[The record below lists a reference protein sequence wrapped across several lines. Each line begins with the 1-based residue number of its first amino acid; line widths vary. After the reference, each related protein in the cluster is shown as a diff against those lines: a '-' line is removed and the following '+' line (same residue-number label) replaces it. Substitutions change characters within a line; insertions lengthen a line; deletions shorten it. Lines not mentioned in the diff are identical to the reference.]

1 MELRD
6 QEGVKR
12 LYTRAIQNL
21 KKEMLTFSTQSLG
34 SVRWKQVL
42 ARASALWLVC
52 LGTCNE

>member
-6 QEGVKR
+6 QEGVKC
-12 LYTRAIQNL
+12 LYTRAIQSL

-34 SVRWKQVL
+34 SVCWKQVL